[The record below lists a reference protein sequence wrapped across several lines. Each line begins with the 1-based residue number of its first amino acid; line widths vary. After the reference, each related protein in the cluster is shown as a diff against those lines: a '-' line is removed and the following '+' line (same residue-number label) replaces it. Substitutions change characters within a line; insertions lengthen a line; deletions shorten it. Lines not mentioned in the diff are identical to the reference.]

1 MFNLFDQT
9 KQKQSYDNFKLVL
22 LPALAVGQ
30 VKDAGAVGGVG
41 AGVVRVRSGR
51 AGRAAHAAPHRQRRR
66 RRPAVAS
73 LRTRRLRLRTPCLK
87 EHAAYAI
94 SKYTTYLVITVLH

>member
-1 MFNLFDQT
+1 MLCSNIEGKSNNGRRYNIFDT
-9 KQKQSYDNFKLVL
+9 SFC
-22 LPALAVGQ
+22 ALAVGQ

-94 SKYTTYLVITVLH
+94 KRT